1 MRVCITTPDGV
12 SWYLPLA
19 RIVRRTNGTLVRR
32 CNGEPAIRAYLS
44 AFADVAL
51 GMVVSGDDGTIVDTH
66 YIHGRDWFLHPRLME
81 EDLRYASKSL
91 ADRIW
96 G

>member
-12 SWYLPLA
+12 SWLPLA
-19 RIVRRTNGTLVRR
+19 RLTRRSNGTRVRR

-44 AFADVAL
+44 AKADVAL
-51 GMVVSGDDGTIVDTH
+51 GLVVSGDDGIIVDTH
-66 YIHGRDWFLHPRLME
+66 HIHGRDWVLHPRLME
-81 EDLRYASKSL
+81 ADLRYASKCL

>member
-1 MRVCITTPDGV
+1 MRVLITTPDEV
-12 SWYLPLA
+12 SWYMPLD
-19 RIVRRTNGTLVRR
+19 RLTRRTNGTLVRR

-44 AFADVAL
+44 AKADVAL
-51 GMVVSGDDGTIVDTH
+51 GLVVSGDDDTIVDTH
-66 YIHGRDWFLHPRLME
+66 HIHGRDWFLHPWLME
-81 EDLRYASKSL
+81 EDLRYASKCL

>member
-19 RIVRRTNGTLVRR
+19 RLTRRTNGTLVRR

-44 AFADVAL
+44 AKADVAL
-51 GMVVSGDDGTIVDTH
+51 GLTVSSDDGTIVDTH
-66 YIHGRDWFLHPRLME
+66 HIHGRDWFLHPHLME
-81 EDLRYASKSL
+81 ADLRYASKCL